1 METNVKVLGWLYIVL
16 GILGVAVG
24 LITLFIMLTV
34 GFFVPEQGVFPILAV
49 IGFFVAGLMALLS
62 VPGII
67 VGVGLLKF
75 QPWAR
80 VVALVLGA
88 LNLFNFP
95 LGTALGI
102 YTFVSLLTP
111 EAEAFFRRR

>member
-1 METNVKVLGWLYIVL
+1 METNTQVLGWLYIVL
-16 GILGVAVG
+16 GILGAAVG
-24 LITLFIMLTV
+24 LITLLIMVTIGV
-34 GFFVPEQGVFPILAV
+34 FVPEREVFPILTV
-49 IGFFVAGLMALLS
+49 VGLFVAGVMALLS

-67 VGVGLLKF
+67 VGVGLLKV

-80 VVALVLGA
+80 VLALVLGV

-111 EAEAFFRRR
+111 EAESFFRRR